1 MLSAQ
6 GERMLPFAREALF
19 DLAAD
24 VEQYPQYL
32 TGWIS
37 ARIYERQTDIWYAEQ
52 VLGFGPVRLR
62 FRSRADMRRP
72 ERIEVSSDDPQF
84 RRFRL
89 LWGFEAVGNQDC
101 RVALSIELD
110 LRSMLLQRGLERVAP
125 TAADDVLRAFERRA
139 GELFGSAPSGLRG
152 PTG

>member
-6 GERMLPFAREALF
+6 GELMLPFARETLF

-37 ARIYERQTDIWYAEQ
+37 ARIYERQPDIWYAEQ

-62 FRSRADMRRP
+62 FRSRAEMRRP
-72 ERIEVSSDDPQF
+72 ERIEVSSDDSQF

-89 LWGFEAVGNQDC
+89 LWGFAAGRDRSC

-110 LRSMLLQRGLERVAP
+110 LRSMFLQRGLERLGP
-125 TAADDVLRAFERRA
+125 TAADDVLRAFARRA
-139 GELFGSAPSGLRG
+139 GELFGTAPPGLRG
-152 PTG
+152 PRG